1 MKSYSIFLLYTK
13 RKQNMGKTLKLVY
26 AIILVVFLFFITEEV
41 ASTGKEGFSKIPFTL
56 NPTTI
61 ECKSPNDCPEITL
74 QPNTIIAVCVGGFC
88 QDGNLSQ

>member
-56 NPTTI
+56 NP
-61 ECKSPNDCPEITL
+61 
-74 QPNTIIAVCVGGFC
+74 VGVI
-88 QDGNLSQ
+88 

>member
-1 MKSYSIFLLYTK
+1 MKSYSIFLLYKK

-26 AIILVVFLFFITEEV
+26 ALILVVFLFFITEEV
-41 ASTGKEGFSKIPFTL
+41 ASTGKEGFNKIPFKL

>member
-1 MKSYSIFLLYTK
+1 MKSYSIFLLYKK

-41 ASTGKEGFSKIPFTL
+41 ASTGKEGFNKIPFKL